1 MSKNAGYKNLI
12 AAGRKNKYRIAGAA
26 VAAVVGA
33 VCAAGLI
40 RKTHKNGSKPVSYKL
55 PHEGDIILYRYSFL
69 MADNKNGYVDINTNG
84 CGKVTNTS
92 HPEYIVL
99 ALLSGREKRKMLL
112 YKEDFFK
119 GRIKYKKIRGCDR

>member
-1 MSKNAGYKNLI
+1 MSKNAGYKKLI
-12 AAGRKNKYRIAGAA
+12 AAGRKYKYKIAGAA
-26 VAAVVGA
+26 VAVAVF
-33 VCAAGLI
+33 AASLI
-40 RKTHKNGSKPVSYKL
+40 KKAHKNGSKTVSYKL

-69 MADNKNGYVDINTNG
+69 MADNKNGYVDINTSG

-92 HPEYIVL
+92 YPEYIVL
-99 ALLSGREKRKMLL
+99 ELLSGREKRKMLL